1 MLNVREFYMA
11 RLNTYNKTTF
21 LNTQAIT
28 LAVLLISS
36 TSILGNDN
44 IEEEMLVTATRTAK
58 SQSEL
63 AIGSIIITRED
74 IENSNAADLADLLRF
89 QAGLDIGRNG
99 GPGQTTSVFIR
110 GTESNHTLVLING
123 VKMNPGT
130 IGGAAIQNISPEII
144 ERIEIIKGPRSSLYG
159 SEAIGGVI
167 NIITRNTQDNALS
180 TTLAVGSFG
189 SKQITA
195 NSEYRDQDK
204 FASFTLDWKDTD
216 GFASLREQN
225 QDRGYDNLSLNLR
238 AGLNI
243 FTQDIELNHWQ
254 ASGNTEYYGFDT
266 NAFSTGPLDQ
276 DFNNS
281 VTALSVATS
290 LSDQWK
296 SKFII
301 SKANDAINQNQL
313 DFFFFPLPQ
322 KDLVETDRI
331 SFDWQNTIS
340 LQNSQLSAGAYFE
353 REKTDSL
360 SFGSTYTDKTESK
373 AIYLAADTKL
383 LGLDSVI
390 AARYTQHETAGSQLS
405 WNTEFSYPVNSDLRL
420 GFTAGSAFRAPDAT
434 DRYGFGGNSDLE
446 TEESQSLSAMI
457 NWNSPIG
464 KLNLEIFQTDI
475 DNLIESVNVDPINF
489 IFQNINIAESQ
500 IKGIELGHKITLDD
514 WSIETTAL
522 VQSPKN
528 KLADSDLLRRA
539 RRSLSTHVVKSFN
552 QLNLGMQILAS
563 GTRADIDAVSF
574 AAVESSAYVLANL
587 TGSYDFTDNVSVQA
601 KIENLLDTEYETA
614 AGYQQ
619 AERHYLLSLRLSY

>member
-11 RLNTYNKTTF
+11 RLNTNNTIF

-36 TSILGNDN
+36 TSILANDKV
-44 IEEEMLVTATRTAK
+44 EEEMLVTATRTAK
-58 SQSEL
+58 SQNDL
-63 AIGSIIITRED
+63 AIGSIIITREE

-167 NIITRNTQDNALS
+167 NIITRKTQDNALS
-180 TTLAVGSFG
+180 TTLALGSFG
-189 SKQITA
+189 SKQITT

-204 FASFTLDWKDTD
+204 YASFTLDWKDTD
-216 GFASLREQN
+216 GFASLREQD
-225 QDRGYDNLSLNLR
+225 QDRGHNNLSLNLS
-238 AGLNI
+238 AGLN
-243 FTQDIELNHWQ
+243 FLSQDLEFNHWQ
-254 ASGNTEYYGFDT
+254 ATGNTEYYGFDT
-266 NAFSTGPLDQ
+266 SAFSTGPLDQ

-281 VTALSVATS
+281 VTAISIASS

-296 SKFII
+296 SKFIF
-301 SKANDAINQNQL
+301 SKANDSIDQNQL
-313 DFFFFPLPQ
+313 DFFFFPLPL
-322 KDLVETDRI
+322 KDLVDTDRL

-340 LQNSQLSAGAYFE
+340 LENAQLSAGAYFE
-353 REKTDSL
+353 REETDSL
-360 SFGSTYTDKTESK
+360 SFGSAYSDKTESK
-373 AIYLAADTKL
+373 AVYLAADTKL

-405 WNTEFSYPVNSDLRL
+405 WNTEFSYPVNTDLRI

-434 DRYGFGGNSDLE
+434 DRYGFGGNPNLK
-446 TEESQSLSAMI
+446 TEESQSLSAML

-464 KLNLEIFQTDI
+464 NLNLDLFQTDI
-475 DNLIESVNVDPINF
+475 DNLIETVNIDPINF
-489 IFQNINIAESQ
+489 IFQNINVAESQ
-500 IKGIELGHKITLDD
+500 IKGIELAHKVTIND

-539 RRSLSTHVVKSFN
+539 RHSLSTHVVRKFN
-552 QLNLGMQILAS
+552 QLNLGMQLLAT

-574 AAVESSAYVLANL
+574 SAVENPGYVLANL
-587 TGSYDFTDNVSVQA
+587 TGAYDFTNNLSVQA
-601 KIENLLDTEYETA
+601 KIENLLDTKYETA